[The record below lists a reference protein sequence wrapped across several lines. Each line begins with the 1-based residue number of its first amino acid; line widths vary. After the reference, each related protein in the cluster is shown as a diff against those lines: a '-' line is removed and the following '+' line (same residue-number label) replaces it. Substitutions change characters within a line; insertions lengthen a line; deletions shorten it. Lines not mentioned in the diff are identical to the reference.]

1 MHVHSWHAGKQSAHI
16 HSQAKT
22 FTLFVKEHFIFS
34 SHFCNSYSGA
44 MLAEARQRMMEYLLR
59 LRVTEVRAHAEILTS
74 VCQAQPAF
82 AGDYLA
88 RAPLVLE
95 PELTARWFAATSIL
109 GQIIS
114 AAALDRSE

>member
-1 MHVHSWHAGKQSAHI
+1 MRA
-16 HSQAKT
+16 T
-22 FTLFVKEHFIFS
+22 FSFGVPTSCSETL
-34 SHFCNSYSGA
+34 
-44 MLAEARQRMMEYLLR
+44 LAEARQRMLECLLR
-59 LRVTEVRAHAEILTS
+59 LRATEVRAHAEILTS
-74 VCQAQPAF
+74 ICQAQPAF
-82 AGDYLA
+82 AADYLT